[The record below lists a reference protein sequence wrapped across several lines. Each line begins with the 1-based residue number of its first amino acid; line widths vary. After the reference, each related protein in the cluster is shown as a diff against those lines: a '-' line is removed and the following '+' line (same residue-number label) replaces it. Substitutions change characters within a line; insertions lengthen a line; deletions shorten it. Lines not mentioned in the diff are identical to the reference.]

1 MPGLTLHLLAL
12 APSTTAESFLRQLRQ
27 SSAVKVILAS
37 RPRHIVIPPTLIDS
51 DPLTT
56 TQWDLLVLLQP
67 SSATKDALES
77 LPPNLQP
84 LVEQEYRLAV
94 GIPSKLLSNYDD
106 RDKSLKRAASSVPL
120 TGSLTN
126 ARQKSSSKNLELSP
140 DLLAFMDT
148 LTRTHDGPV
157 TMLNLLHFHHP
168 NGKKS
173 YYQYGQAFIPVA
185 GKRGGNAKLV
195 GNVIRPASTAQVDS
209 RGSVD
214 RPETDWWNEISLVH
228 YPSIRHFC
236 DMLAGEDYQ
245 AINEKYRLSV
255 RCAFPFNDLLRL
267 MLSRL
272 FEIRSCFAPPSSMW
286 SLHLPSYNANNACSF
301 HRFGVLIM
309 SNYRAQFDHCLSIV
323 QSSAYF
329 KCLQLMHYWHRRN

>member
-27 SSAVKVILAS
+27 SSAIKIILAS
-37 RPRHIVIPPTLIDS
+37 RPQHIVIPPTLIDS
-51 DPLTT
+51 NLLTT
-56 TQWDLLVLLQP
+56 TKWDLLVLLQP
-67 SSATKDALES
+67 SSRTQEAARES

-84 LVEQEYRLAV
+84 LVQQEYRLAV
-94 GIPSKLLSNYDD
+94 GVPSKLLSNYDD
-106 RDKSLKRAASSVPL
+106 RDRSLKRAASSIPL
-120 TGSLTN
+120 TGSLAN
-126 ARQKSSSKNLELSP
+126 AHQKPSSKNLELSP
-140 DLLAFMDT
+140 DLLAYMDT

-209 RGSVD
+209 RGSLD

-245 AINEKYRLSV
+245 AINEKYRLSAL
-255 RCAFPFNDLLRL
+255 RDTFLLCTTE
-267 MLSRL
+267 
-272 FEIRSCFAPPSSMW
+272 FVESSPAK
-286 SLHLPSYNANNACSF
+286 L
-301 HRFGVLIM
+301 
-309 SNYRAQFDHCLSIV
+309 
-323 QSSAYF
+323 
-329 KCLQLMHYWHRRN
+329 

>member
-27 SSAVKVILAS
+27 SSAIKIILAS
-37 RPRHIVIPPTLIDS
+37 RPQHIVIPPTVIDS
-51 DPLTT
+51 NLLTT
-56 TQWDLLVLLQP
+56 TKWDLLVLLQP
-67 SSATKDALES
+67 SSRTQEAARES

-84 LVEQEYRLAV
+84 LVQQEYRLAV
-94 GIPSKLLSNYDD
+94 GVPSKLLSNYDD
-106 RDKSLKRAASSVPL
+106 RDRSLKRAASSIPL
-120 TGSLTN
+120 TGSLANTH
-126 ARQKSSSKNLELSP
+126 QKPSSKNLELSP

-195 GNVIRPASTAQVDS
+195 GNVIRPASSAQVDS
-209 RGSVD
+209 RGSLD

-255 RCAFPFNDLLRL
+255 HCAFL
-267 MLSRL
+267 
-272 FEIRSCFAPPSSMW
+272 
-286 SLHLPSYNANNACSF
+286 
-301 HRFGVLIM
+301 
-309 SNYRAQFDHCLSIV
+309 
-323 QSSAYF
+323 
-329 KCLQLMHYWHRRN
+329 

>member
-1 MPGLTLHLLAL
+1 MPGLTLHLVAL

-51 DPLTT
+51 NLLTT
-56 TQWDLLVLLQP
+56 TKWDLLVLLQP
-67 SSATKDALES
+67 ASVTKEAALES

-84 LVEQEYRLAV
+84 LVQQEYRLAV

-106 RDKSLKRAASSVPL
+106 RDKSLKRSASSIPL
-120 TGSLTN
+120 TGSLAN

-140 DLLAFMDT
+140 DLLAFMDA

-209 RGSVD
+209 RRSVD

-255 RCAFPFNDLLRL
+255 RGTFFFQISLRL
-267 MLSRL
+267 MPSSL
-272 FEIRSCFAPPSSMW
+272 FEIRSCFAQQSSTW
-286 SLHLPSYNANNACSF
+286 SLQLPNYNFF
-301 HRFGVLIM
+301 HRFGVCVM
-309 SNYRAQFDHCLSIV
+309 SN
-323 QSSAYF
+323 
-329 KCLQLMHYWHRRN
+329 

>member
-27 SSAVKVILAS
+27 SSAVKIILAS
-37 RPRHIVIPPTLIDS
+37 RPQHIVIPPTLIDS
-51 DPLTT
+51 RLLTT
-56 TQWDLLVLLQP
+56 TKWDLLVLIQP
-67 SSATKDALES
+67 SSLTQEAALES

-84 LVEQEYRLAV
+84 LVQQEYRLAV

-106 RDKSLKRAASSVPL
+106 RDKSLKRAASSIPL
-120 TGSLTN
+120 TGSLAN
-126 ARQKSSSKNLELSP
+126 AHQKPSSKNLELSP

-209 RGSVD
+209 RGSLD

-245 AINEKYRLSV
+245 AINEKYRLSAL
-255 RCAFPFNDLLRL
+255 RDTFLLCTT
-267 MLSRL
+267 
-272 FEIRSCFAPPSSMW
+272 E
-286 SLHLPSYNANNACSF
+286 
-301 HRFGVLIM
+301 
-309 SNYRAQFDHCLSIV
+309 FDVETSPVKL
-323 QSSAYF
+323 
-329 KCLQLMHYWHRRN
+329 

>member
-27 SSAVKVILAS
+27 SSAIKIILAS
-37 RPRHIVIPPTLIDS
+37 RPQHIVIPPTLIDS
-51 DPLTT
+51 NLLTT
-56 TQWDLLVLLQP
+56 TKWDLLVLLQP
-67 SSATKDALES
+67 SSRTQEAARES

-84 LVEQEYRLAV
+84 LVQQEYRLAV
-94 GIPSKLLSNYDD
+94 GVPSKLLSNYDD
-106 RDKSLKRAASSVPL
+106 RDRSLKRAASSIPL
-120 TGSLTN
+120 TGSLAN
-126 ARQKSSSKNLELSP
+126 AHQKPSSKNLELSP
-140 DLLAFMDT
+140 DLLAYMDT

-209 RGSVD
+209 RGSLD

-245 AINEKYRLSV
+245 AINENYRLSAL
-255 RCAFPFNDLLRL
+255 RDTFLLCTTE
-267 MLSRL
+267 
-272 FEIRSCFAPPSSMW
+272 FDVESSPAK
-286 SLHLPSYNANNACSF
+286 L
-301 HRFGVLIM
+301 
-309 SNYRAQFDHCLSIV
+309 
-323 QSSAYF
+323 
-329 KCLQLMHYWHRRN
+329 

>member
-1 MPGLTLHLLAL
+1 
-12 APSTTAESFLRQLRQ
+12 
-27 SSAVKVILAS
+27 V
-37 RPRHIVIPPTLIDS
+37 
-51 DPLTT
+51 
-56 TQWDLLVLLQP
+56 TQE
-67 SSATKDALES
+67 AALES

-84 LVEQEYRLAV
+84 LVQQEYRLAV

-106 RDKSLKRAASSVPL
+106 RDKPLKRAASSIPL
-120 TGSLTN
+120 TGFLAN

-195 GNVIRPASTAQVDS
+195 GNVIRPASAAQVDS
-209 RGSVD
+209 RGSLD
-214 RPETDWWNEISLVH
+214 RPEADWWNEISLVH

-255 RCAFPFNDLLRL
+255 RCPFSFKVSLGL
-267 MLSRL
+267 MPSRL
-272 FEIRSCFAPPSSMW
+272 SEIRSCFAQQSSTW
-286 SLHLPSYNANNACSF
+286 SLHPP
-301 HRFGVLIM
+301 
-309 SNYRAQFDHCLSIV
+309 NYD
-323 QSSAYF
+323 SAYF
-329 KCLQLMHYWHRRN
+329 LPLVRCMGHVKLQTTV

>member
-12 APSTTAESFLRQLRQ
+12 APSTTAESLLRQLRQ

-51 DPLTT
+51 NLLTT
-56 TQWDLLVLLQP
+56 TKWDLLVLLQP
-67 SSATKDALES
+67 ASVAKEAALES

-84 LVEQEYRLAV
+84 LVQQEYRLAV

-106 RDKSLKRAASSVPL
+106 RDKSLKRSASSIPL
-120 TGSLTN
+120 TGSLAN

-185 GKRGGNAKLV
+185 SKRGGNAKLV

-214 RPETDWWNEISLVH
+214 RLETDWWNEISLVH

-245 AINEKYRLSV
+245 AINEKYRLSAL
-255 RCAFPFNDLLRL
+255 RDTFLLCTTE
-267 MLSRL
+267 
-272 FEIRSCFAPPSSMW
+272 FDVESSPAK
-286 SLHLPSYNANNACSF
+286 L
-301 HRFGVLIM
+301 
-309 SNYRAQFDHCLSIV
+309 
-323 QSSAYF
+323 
-329 KCLQLMHYWHRRN
+329 

>member
-37 RPRHIVIPPTLIDS
+37 RPQHIVIPPTLIDS
-51 DPLTT
+51 NLLTT
-56 TQWDLLVLLQP
+56 TKWDLLVLLQP
-67 SSATKDALES
+67 FSAAKDAALES

-84 LVEQEYRLAV
+84 LVQQEYRLAV
-94 GIPSKLLSNYDD
+94 GIPSKLLSSYDE
-106 RDKSLKRAASSVPL
+106 RDKSLKRDASSIPL
-120 TGSLTN
+120 TGSLAN
-126 ARQKSSSKNLELSP
+126 ARQMSSSKNLELSP

-148 LTRTHDGPV
+148 LTRTHNGPV

-209 RGSVD
+209 RGRLD
-214 RPETDWWNEISLVH
+214 RSETDWWNEISLVH

-245 AINEKYRLSV
+245 AINEKYRLSAL
-255 RCAFPFNDLLRL
+255 RDTFLLCTTE
-267 MLSRL
+267 
-272 FEIRSCFAPPSSMW
+272 FDVESSPAK
-286 SLHLPSYNANNACSF
+286 L
-301 HRFGVLIM
+301 
-309 SNYRAQFDHCLSIV
+309 
-323 QSSAYF
+323 
-329 KCLQLMHYWHRRN
+329 

>member
-51 DPLTT
+51 NLLTT
-56 TQWDLLVLLQP
+56 TKWDLLVLLQP
-67 SSATKDALES
+67 ASVTKEAALES

-84 LVEQEYRLAV
+84 LVQQEYRLAV

-106 RDKSLKRAASSVPL
+106 RDKSLKRSASSIPL
-120 TGSLTN
+120 TGSLAN

-140 DLLAFMDT
+140 DLLAFMDA

-209 RGSVD
+209 RRSVD

-245 AINEKYRLSV
+245 AINEKYRLSSL
-255 RCAFPFNDLLRL
+255 RDTFLLCTT
-267 MLSRL
+267 
-272 FEIRSCFAPPSSMW
+272 E
-286 SLHLPSYNANNACSF
+286 
-301 HRFGVLIM
+301 
-309 SNYRAQFDHCLSIV
+309 FDVVSPAAKL
-323 QSSAYF
+323 
-329 KCLQLMHYWHRRN
+329 

>member
-37 RPRHIVIPPTLIDS
+37 RPQHIVIPPTLIDS
-51 DPLTT
+51 NLLTT
-56 TQWDLLVLLQP
+56 TKWDLLVLLQP
-67 SSATKDALES
+67 FSAAKDAALES

-84 LVEQEYRLAV
+84 LVQQEYRLAV
-94 GIPSKLLSNYDD
+94 GIPSKLLSSYDE
-106 RDKSLKRAASSVPL
+106 RDKSLKRDASSIPL
-120 TGSLTN
+120 TGSLAN

-148 LTRTHDGPV
+148 LMRTHNGPV

-209 RGSVD
+209 RGRLD
-214 RPETDWWNEISLVH
+214 RSETDWWNEISLVH

-245 AINEKYRLSV
+245 AINEKYRLSAL
-255 RCAFPFNDLLRL
+255 RDTFLLCTTE
-267 MLSRL
+267 
-272 FEIRSCFAPPSSMW
+272 FDVESSPAK
-286 SLHLPSYNANNACSF
+286 L
-301 HRFGVLIM
+301 
-309 SNYRAQFDHCLSIV
+309 
-323 QSSAYF
+323 
-329 KCLQLMHYWHRRN
+329 